1 MTHLVSPLIRSEL
14 DNEMQEIIVFLK
26 LFFNGPFLK
35 EVSVILQN
43 MQKPSFR
50 CVVKFIY
57 VELFKRVQALLQ
69 RTFLLDFNPSS
80 LPFETERCLHLSKS
94 SFCNAKGGT

>member
-1 MTHLVSPLIRSEL
+1 MKCKKLLYFSSFKRSFC
-14 DNEMQEIIVFLK
+14 NTAKYAKTIFSVCGEIYL
-26 LFFNGPFLK
+26 
-35 EVSVILQN
+35 S
-43 MQKPSFR
+43 
-50 CVVKFIY
+50 